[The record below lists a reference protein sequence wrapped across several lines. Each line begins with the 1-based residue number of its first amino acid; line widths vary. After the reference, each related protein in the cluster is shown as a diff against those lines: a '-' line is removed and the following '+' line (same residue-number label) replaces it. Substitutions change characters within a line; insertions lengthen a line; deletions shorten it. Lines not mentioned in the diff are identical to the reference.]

1 MKLLI
6 SCMKCLEE
14 FGRPTGELSHVE
26 FRDDG
31 RYEFVCTF
39 GHETVTVLQ
48 QQKFEVLFDIG
59 AHAILDG
66 YYREAVTSF
75 ASSLERFY
83 EFSIRVLIESAGVS
97 DDSFKK
103 SWEQVNQSE
112 RQLGAFIFLWLQAF
126 DEVAKTLSTT
136 QVKFRN
142 DVVHN
147 GKIPS
152 KEEAIKYGEA
162 VLAVVRPKIKILKQK
177 YPEVIQKVTFKHLL
191 NSRKPSDENK
201 QVATMGISTILSLS
215 SGDADNDEKSLEE
228 SLLRLSTWLD
238 IVRQSKV

>member
-83 EFSIRVLIESAGVS
+83 EFSIRVIIESAGVS

-126 DEVAKTLSTT
+126 GEAAKLLSTK

-162 VLAVVRPKIKILKQK
+162 ILAVIRPKIKVLKQK
-177 YPEVIQKVTFKHLL
+177 YPEVIQKVTFKHLR

-201 QVATMGISTILSLS
+201 QVSTMGISTILSLS
-215 SGDADNDEKSLEE
+215 SGDADNDDKSLGE
-228 SLLRLSTWLD
+228 SLVRLSTWRD
-238 IVRQSKV
+238 IVKQSKV